1 MIRAFIAV
9 TLDSKV
15 IEKIAAAT
23 AQLRP
28 QIIGVRWVTP
38 QNFHLTLKFLGGI
51 DEAMV
56 EPIKGR
62 LREQLSLFPRFS
74 INAKGLGVFPSPKRP
89 RVLWVGLT
97 GDRLIALASR
107 VESALQ
113 QVGFTPETREF
124 TPHLT
129 IGRWRQADIA
139 SKSLNRELENWKTYD
154 FGISRVESVSLFQS
168 VLKSEGASY
177 NRLATIPLNAE
188 RSTHDLGCEGD
199 SRWMRIERRQLT

>member
-15 IEKIAAAT
+15 MGKIATAT

-28 QIIGVRWVTP
+28 QVIGVRWVTP
-38 QNFHLTLKFLGGI
+38 QNFHLTLKFLGDI

-56 EPIKGR
+56 EAIKGR
-62 LREQLSLFPRFS
+62 LGEQLSLFPRFS

-107 VESALQ
+107 AESALQ

-129 IGRWRQADIA
+129 IGRWRQAGIA

-188 RSTHDLGCEGD
+188 RST
-199 SRWMRIERRQLT
+199 S

>member
-1 MIRAFIAV
+1 MIRTFIAV

-15 IEKIAAAT
+15 IEKIADAST
-23 AQLRP
+23 QLNP
-28 QIIGVRWVTP
+28 EITGVRWVAPT
-38 QNFHLTLKFLGGI
+38 NFHLTLKFLGGI

-56 EPIKGR
+56 EPIEAR
-62 LREQLSLFPRFS
+62 LREQLTLFPRFT

-113 QVGFTPETREF
+113 PLGFTPETRVF

-129 IGRWRQADIA
+129 IGRWRQTALT
-139 SKSLNRELENWKTYD
+139 SKSLNRQLENWRAYD
-154 FGISRVESVSLFQS
+154 FGISLVESVSLIQS
-168 VLKSEGASY
+168 VLKSEGARY
-177 NRLATIPLNAE
+177 NRLARVPLGEE
-188 RSTHDLGCEGD
+188 RSA
-199 SRWMRIERRQLT
+199 Q